1 MTFNPPGDWI
11 HQEASALKK
20 AVTKK
25 FDLAVGA
32 AENGGRYQ
40 QKQSV
45 YSEYESD
52 VDMYEYESDADEE
65 FVASGRSRR
74 KRKQS
79 SDKAPIKED
88 ASSRAVERPIRLQ
101 KILSEQGVRGSLA
114 NMPIATD
121 VFTFSLPPGWS
132 CRVRTGVNEGTTDM
146 SENNGDDKALEE
158 IITLHAA
165 IEEQEASNVRRST
178 RTHHDEDVQEKGSNK
193 NRKLEFYDVDSKNA
207 TSPATTLPKNRLQVE
222 LECER
227 NHENWF
233 AKLYHKLL
241 KTVESSEVGM
251 YADGSFPPYLGR
263 VVPSSMNYDVSEAGS
278 LQWEI
283 RETYVVPALRW
294 VLRGLIQSEHV
305 HEYESVETAKDSGTI
320 LPNHVYY
327 LDPQQEALDV
337 VDSKELSRRK
347 RATNAA
353 AEASSDEDVELS
365 AYEKMRAERVSR
377 NAERLKALGLA

>member
-11 HQEASALKK
+11 HLEASALKK
-20 AVTKK
+20 AVTRKL
-25 FDLAVGA
+25 DLAISA

-40 QKQSV
+40 QRQSV

-52 VDMYEYESDADEE
+52 VDMYEYESEADDD

-79 SDKAPIKED
+79 SSQVPVKED
-88 ASSRAVERPIRLQ
+88 ASSRAVERPVRLQ

-114 NMPIATD
+114 NMPISND
-121 VFTFSLPPGWS
+121 VSTFSLPPGWS
-132 CRVRTGVNEGTTDM
+132 CRVRSGAEDGIANK
-146 SENNGDDKALEE
+146 SETNRDDKELEE
-158 IITLHAA
+158 IITLYAA

-178 RTHHDEDVQEKGSNK
+178 RTHHNEDAQEKSSIK
-193 NRKLEFYDVDSKNA
+193 SRKLEFYDLKSKGS
-207 TSPATTLPKNRLQVE
+207 TSKTLPKNRLQVE

-227 NHENWF
+227 NHEIRF
-233 AKLYHKLL
+233 AKLYQKLL
-241 KTVESSEVGM
+241 KTVECEEVGM

-263 VVPSSMNYDVSEAGS
+263 VVPLSMSYDVSDAGS

-283 RETYVVPALRW
+283 RETYLVQALRW

-353 AEASSDEDVELS
+353 AEVSSDEDVEMS
-365 AYEKMRAERVSR
+365 EYEKMRAERVSR